1 MTGVALAADRSAPAT
16 SHDVRPTAKRL
27 LALVVP
33 VGPFAVALL
42 RYVLPYDSTS
52 TPEQLAR
59 GVMADP
65 GRQSLVL
72 WLALI
77 AVFTL
82 VPAVLG
88 VARLTRRL
96 SPRLTFAALFVLVPG
111 YLALPY
117 MAGTDLLLWTGARAG
132 LDAETLTRLATTTHP
147 TAVIAEGVFVVG
159 HVGGT
164 ILLGTALW
172 RTRAVPRWAAMI
184 TIISQPLH
192 FTAAVI
198 LASHSLDLLAWSLNG
213 IGFAVAALAILR
225 LPVDEWDLPPT

>member
-1 MTGVALAADRSAPAT
+1 MTGATVAADRSAGTEPR
-16 SHDVRPTAKRL
+16 DLRPTVKGL

-42 RYVLPYDSTS
+42 RYVLPYDTTS
-52 TPEQLAR
+52 TPEETVR
-59 GVMADP
+59 GVIAHP

-72 WLALI
+72 WLGLLAAL
-77 AVFTL
+77 TL
-82 VPAVLG
+82 VPAVIAIG
-88 VARLTRRL
+88 RLTRRL
-96 SPRLTFAALFVLVPG
+96 SPRLTFAALVVLVPG
-111 YLALPY
+111 YLALPW
-117 MAGTDLLLWTGARAG
+117 MAGIDLLLWTGARAG
-132 LDAETLTRLATTTHP
+132 LGVETLTRLATTTHP
-147 TAVIAEGVFVVG
+147 TVVIAEGVFVLG

-164 ILLGTALW
+164 ILLGIALW
-172 RTRAVPRWAAMI
+172 RTHAVPRWAALI

-198 LASHSLDLLAWSLNG
+198 LASHPLDLLAWGLNG